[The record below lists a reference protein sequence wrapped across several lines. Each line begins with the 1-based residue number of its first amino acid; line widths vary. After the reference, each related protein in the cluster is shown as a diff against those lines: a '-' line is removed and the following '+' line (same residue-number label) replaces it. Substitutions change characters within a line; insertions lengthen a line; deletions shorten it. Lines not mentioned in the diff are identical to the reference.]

1 MSALEKRMAELRARF
16 AIQAQQEAAELELR
30 AAAGDWRAVAEIA
43 HGLAGRAGMF
53 GFPEIGNLAR
63 DAEEAIDAGGAP
75 RSDAA
80 ELAARL
86 RALDQG
92 R

>member
-1 MSALEKRMAELRARF
+1 MSDFYDRFARLRARF
-16 AIQAQQEAAELELR
+16 AAQAQQEAAEIERL
-30 AAAGDWRAVAEIA
+30 AAEGEWSGIRDLA

-53 GFPEIGNLAR
+53 GHGALGDVAR
-63 DAEEAIDAGGAP
+63 EVEEAIDGGGQP
-75 RSDAA
+75 GEMAA

-86 RALDQG
+86 RGLDQE